1 MKNND
6 ITPLMGHFEISASTF
21 RHRHWH
27 LNIKIISV
35 KEVLFNKFGTYA
47 RGVQISLKSFGKIKN
62 FSKS

>member
-1 MKNND
+1 
-6 ITPLMGHFEISASTF
+6 MGHFEISASTF

-47 RGVQISLKSFGKIKN
+47 SGVQISLKSFGKIKN